1 VSADLPAAPAA
12 RAIYGPH
19 CSHDECGWSVCGE
32 SGLLEHCCRFP
43 GCPECGGLRNE
54 PEDWGSDPA
63 RFAAMT
69 PDVQDRVR
77 AYWARYPLVRRG
89 PDDTAERAHRDLA
102 EHNDEDDYDDEWTYD
117 AALDDE

>member
-1 VSADLPAAPAA
+1 MRIVAPAAPTV
-12 RAIYGPH
+12 YGPH
-19 CSHDECGWSVCGE
+19 CSHDDCPFVGPCDET
-32 SGLLEHCCRFP
+32 GLIEFCCRFP
-43 GCPECGGLRNE
+43 GCPECGGLRNG

-89 PDDTAERAHRDLA
+89 PDDAAERLRGDLA
-102 EHNDEDDYDDEWTYD
+102 DEDDDDTCEGTIRG
-117 AALDDE
+117 